1 MMKVMKG
8 FTGLGGFIILL
19 IGLFMLGVTIWAFVN
34 SALTFNNYTFIGF
47 LIAFDILIIFSS
59 ILGIVGIKK
68 QNGIMMCLFQIF
80 VILFFFVF
88 FSIGITAKVLPGFV
102 FEGNCTT
109 SSNPLI

>member
-34 SALTFNNYTFIGF
+34 SALTFNNYTFLGF

-68 QNGIMMCLFQIF
+68 QNGIMMCLFQIL
-80 VILFFFVF
+80 VILFLFVI
-88 FSIGITAKVLPGFV
+88 FSIGITAKVLRGFV